1 MKKIFTASLIITTF
15 MTLSFVGQ
23 KIEDIEIGNPISLMS
38 FDTLLK
44 NKDKLI
50 CIMHNRK
57 EKPAERGFDTQKTT
71 TKLIQFVYYFAH
83 ELSTKWLERSNL
95 FSIIE
100 NRMNHTEYRNKQV
113 SHSVSPASQSAHFT
127 DVVYHM
133 YF

>member
-23 KIEDIEIGNPISLMS
+23 KIEDIEMENPISLMS

-44 NKDKLI
+44 NKDKLV
-50 CIMHNRK
+50 CIMLNRK
-57 EKPAERGFDTQKTT
+57 EKPAQRGFDTQKTIT
-71 TKLIQFVYYFAH
+71 QLIHHVYHFAH
-83 ELSTKWLERSNL
+83 KLSTKWVERSNL

-100 NRMNHTEYRNKQV
+100 NRINHTEYRNKQI
-113 SHSVSPASQSAHFT
+113 SHSVSPAYQSAHFT
-127 DVVYHM
+127 DLVYRM